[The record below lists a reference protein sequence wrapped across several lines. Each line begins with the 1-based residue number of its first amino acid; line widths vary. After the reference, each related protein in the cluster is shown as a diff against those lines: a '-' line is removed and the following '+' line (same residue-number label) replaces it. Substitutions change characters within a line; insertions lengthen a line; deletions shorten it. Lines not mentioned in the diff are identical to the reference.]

1 MSLAPIVGAN
11 VELKIG
17 AKQSP
22 QFNRKTQIEDA
33 KMHAQ
38 AEKLIAEKRLEEASE
53 IFCRILCNNERD
65 VKALHSLAV
74 INHRTGQFDAARTL
88 YLHAL
93 KVDPERPKIAFN
105 LGRLEHE
112 VKRKEAARAYYESAL
127 AMECD
132 QELKCSL
139 LAYLGLLLLEDF
151 DDLYGAED
159 CFEKSLILNPKHIRT
174 LDHQSALL
182 VRQDR
187 REEAALLHEIVVSLS
202 PEHRKSWCPY
212 FNSLF
217 DGKLVVKTCNGGRTN
232 SFSWTHKMQ
241 SRWND
246 SLPDTPSPSVQ
257 ESPRMSSSI
266 QRSTSLTNLFSW
278 ENNQKQNNSQAVL
291 MNDKTC
297 SALHEGWVKKRGWFN
312 TAWQGRYF
320 VLRQNRSLD
329 YYANPDSYQNGQS
342 PRGTIIL
349 AGCSVEQDKDDASVF
364 VIRDN
369 VKKRTYECRCSD
381 EFELNSWMEQ
391 LKQMVEQDRRKA
403 IDRRPTVFAE
413 QESPKKGSPKY
424 TGWMKKRGWY
434 NSSWKDR
441 FFVLSGSSLEYYVSS
456 DAFAAGQEP
465 QGCISLKSCL
475 ALPKAGSGNHWE
487 LTIRD
492 NIKRRTFECA
502 CVSETDRSKWIL
514 AIESCNR

>member
-1 MSLAPIVGAN
+1 MEVKLNLNQSSFIRGKEQLDN
-11 VELKIG
+11 
-17 AKQSP
+17 AKL
-22 QFNRKTQIEDA
+22 
-33 KMHAQ
+33 HVQ
-38 AEKLIAEKRLEEASE
+38 AEKLISEKRLEEASE
-53 IFCRILCNNERD
+53 IFCRILCNNETD

-93 KVDPERPKIAFN
+93 KVDPERPKIIFN

-112 VKRKEAARAYYESAL
+112 VKRRDAAKMHYETAL
-127 AMECD
+127 SMECD
-132 QELKCSL
+132 QELKCST

-151 DDLYGAED
+151 DDLYGAEE
-159 CFEKSLILNPKHIRT
+159 CFEKSLVLNPKHVRT

-187 REEAALLHEIVVSLS
+187 RDEAALLHEIVISLS
-202 PEHRKSWCPY
+202 PEHRKCWCPY

-217 DGKLVVKTCNGGRTN
+217 DGRLVKKCDTGRVS
-232 SFSWTHKMQ
+232 SFSFTEKMQ
-241 SRWND
+241 SRWKD
-246 SLPDTPSPSVQ
+246 SPPDTPSPSVS
-257 ESPRMSSSI
+257 ESPRGSSTI
-266 QRSTSLTNLFSW
+266 QRSSSLTNLFSW
-278 ENNQKQNNSQAVL
+278 ESNQRQNNSQKML
-291 MNDKTC
+291 PNDMT
-297 SALHEGWVKKRGWFN
+297 SSTMHEGWLKKRGWFN

-329 YYANPDSYQNGQS
+329 YYANSDSYQNGLS
-342 PRGTIIL
+342 PRGTIL
-349 AGCSVEQDKDDASVF
+349 LSGCNVERDKDDSSVF

-381 EFELNSWMEQ
+381 EFQMKSWIDH
-391 LKQMVEQDRRKA
+391 LKQIVEDDRRKA
-403 IDRRPTVFAE
+403 IDRRPTIFTE
-413 QESPKKGSPKY
+413 EESAKKGSPKY

-434 NSSWKDR
+434 NSSWRDR
-441 FFVLSGSSLEYYVSS
+441 FFVLSGTSLEYYVSS
-456 DAFAAGQEP
+456 DAFAAGQDP

-475 ALPKAGSGNHWE
+475 AQPKAGSGNHWE

-492 NIKRRTFECA
+492 NMKRRTFECA

-514 AIESCNR
+514 AIESCNK